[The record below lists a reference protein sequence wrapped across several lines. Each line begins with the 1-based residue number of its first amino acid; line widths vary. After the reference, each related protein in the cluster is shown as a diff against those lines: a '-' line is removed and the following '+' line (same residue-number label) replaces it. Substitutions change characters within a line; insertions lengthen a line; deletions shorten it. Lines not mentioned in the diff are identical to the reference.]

1 MTKVGGTALSAR
13 PLKFSSVGV
22 EGARAGRVI
31 AAHEGLGAG
40 AVSRLPRSR
49 KRTPWLPVALATRT
63 QVAGLGAV
71 HGHQK
76 PQKPTTTKAHAAESN
91 AVPPTVA
98 RADAAPAGV
107 GRVRPGG
114 GGGGGPATSWA
125 ADAEDCRH
133 RPQEMLCTPLQ
144 RGLRTGNASAR
155 PATSAGRHPVAGS
168 RRGAGLRARPRR
180 RCARRSGRVP
190 TAVRRRGWPWG
201 VEPSRRFLPGSI
213 ARVFMGCLW
222 SGYGSVAEQMLLPE
236 PPVVVSAAN
245 LAGEVFQA
253 RTRQLLEPTPWYR
266 SRWPIAPRSSSRA

>member
-13 PLKFSSVGV
+13 PLKFNCVGV
-22 EGARAGRVI
+22 EGARAGRVV

-49 KRTPWLPVALATRT
+49 KRTPWLRVAKATRT
-63 QVAGLGAV
+63 RSRVLVRQ

-91 AVPPTVA
+91 AVPPAVA
-98 RADAAPAGV
+98 RRRGPSGRWSSATAP
-107 GRVRPGG
+107 R
-114 GGGGGPATSWA
+114 
-125 ADAEDCRH
+125 
-133 RPQEMLCTPLQ
+133 TPEW
-144 RGLRTGNASAR
+144 RCSGSYRTGNLAR

-168 RRGAGLRARPRR
+168 RRGAGLRAGPRR

-213 ARVFMGCLW
+213 ARVFMGRPW

-253 RTRQLLEPTPWYR
+253 RTRQLLEPTSWYR
-266 SRWPIAPRSSSRA
+266 SRWPIAPRSCSPARDGGSFPRAPAELMARRANATFV